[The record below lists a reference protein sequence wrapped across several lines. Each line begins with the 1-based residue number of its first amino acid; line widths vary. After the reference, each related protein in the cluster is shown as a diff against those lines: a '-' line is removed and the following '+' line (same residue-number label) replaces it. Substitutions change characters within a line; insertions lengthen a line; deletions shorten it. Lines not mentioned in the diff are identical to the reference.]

1 MVREAS
7 RPHRKRPAL
16 TALGESPPVHP
27 GRNSNDV
34 LDDLKRLQIAL
45 SAISADLDTIERRPH
60 YALRFA
66 AQNLTR
72 ESSHGIEDVVSKF
85 AVAIKRTSL
94 RD

>member
-1 MVREAS
+1 M
-7 RPHRKRPAL
+7 
-16 TALGESPPVHP
+16 TDLGESPPVHP
-27 GRNSNDV
+27 GPNSNGV

-45 SAISADLDTIERRPH
+45 AAISTDLDTIERRHH
-60 YALRFA
+60 YALQFA
-66 AQNLTR
+66 AENLTR

>member
-1 MVREAS
+1 MS
-7 RPHRKRPAL
+7 P
-16 TALGESPPVHP
+16 GENPPVHP

-45 SAISADLDTIERRPH
+45 AAISVDLDTIERRHH
-60 YALRFA
+60 YALQFA

-72 ESSHGIEDVVSKF
+72 GSSQGIEDVVSKF